1 MRTEPLTYWIILIE
15 GTVFAILYVFV
26 ATMNKILGMKY
37 MLSIWLALSAA
48 STGALY
54 WSNNFPLNVAL
65 MIAMMTC
72 GNCGSI
78 LSAVAADLFPTHF
91 KYTYFKKIKWILF
104 YVLID
109 DLQRRGMAL
118 CFIMM
123 FGRIGAVV
131 GSNFVGAVLEG
142 NCDLIF
148 LTSSIGVFGI
158 RTQKESPFNILI

>member
-37 MLSIWLALSAA
+37 MLSIWLALSAT

-91 KYTYFKKIKWILF
+91 KYIYKEIKRILYFII
-104 YVLID
+104 I
-109 DLQRRGMAL
+109 
-118 CFIMM
+118 
-123 FGRIGAVV
+123 IG
-131 GSNFVGAVLEG
+131 
-142 NCDLIF
+142 
-148 LTSSIGVFGI
+148 
-158 RTQKESPFNILI
+158 